1 MKHILS
7 RVRRAVEDY
16 RMIEAG
22 DRLAVGVSGG
32 KDSLLALAALKSLQ
46 RFYPKPFELVA
57 ITLDLGSEG
66 MDFSPVAEF
75 CRTLDIPYQIEQTG
89 IRQIVF
95 DFRQEKNPCA
105 LCANLR
111 RGALNNAAKAA
122 GCNKVVLGHHYD
134 DVVETFYLSLFF
146 EGQLGCFS
154 PVTYLSRSEIT
165 VLRPL
170 IYVQEKMIR
179 KYARDNSL
187 PIVENTCPADGN
199 SKRAYVKD
207 VLNRLDA
214 ENRGLKDRAF
224 TALVRSGLDGWK
236 PVNVKEKRKQ

>member
-16 RMIEAG
+16 RRIEAG

-32 KDSLLALAALKSLQ
+32 KDSLLALAALKGLQ

-75 CRTLDIPYQIEQTG
+75 CKVLQVPYQIEQTG

-95 DFRQEKNPCA
+95 DYRQEKNPCA

-179 KYARDNSL
+179 
-187 PIVENTCPADGN
+187 
-199 SKRAYVKD
+199 
-207 VLNRLDA
+207 
-214 ENRGLKDRAF
+214 
-224 TALVRSGLDGWK
+224 
-236 PVNVKEKRKQ
+236 